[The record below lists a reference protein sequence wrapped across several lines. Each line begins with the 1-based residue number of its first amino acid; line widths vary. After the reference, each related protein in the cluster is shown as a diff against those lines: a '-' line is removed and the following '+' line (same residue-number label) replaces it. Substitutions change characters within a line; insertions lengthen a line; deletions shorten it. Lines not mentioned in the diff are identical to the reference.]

1 MSLPETLCVV
11 QCSSLLEM
19 LCVELCVSLS
29 LLRNLI
35 VTLGDLD
42 FFMCWKAFHII
53 HEIIAK
59 PYQNFSLWKIL
70 IVLYLII
77 RTDRVA

>member
-1 MSLPETLCVV
+1 MKDGGYERSL
-11 QCSSLLEM
+11 SEM

-35 VTLGDLD
+35 VTLGNLD

-53 HEIIAK
+53 YEIIVK
-59 PYQNFSLWKIL
+59 PYQNFSLLKIL
-70 IVLYLII
+70 IVIYLII

>member
-1 MSLPETLCVV
+1 MSLPETLCVM
-11 QCSSLLEM
+11 QCSSLLDM

-29 LLRNLI
+29 LLRNLL
-35 VTLGDLD
+35 VTLGNLD

-70 IVLYLII
+70 IVLYVII

>member
-35 VTLGDLD
+35 VTLGNLD